1 MKLLVDMNLSPRW
14 VQFLAG
20 QGWQCLHWSSVGRA
34 TATDAE
40 IMRFAAE
47 NDCVVLTYDLD
58 FSAILAATQ
67 GNKPSVV
74 QLRTKDISIEAAGQK
89 LCAAL
94 KQTESELKQGA
105 LLTLD
110 ENRTRIR
117 LLPIKRD
124 IGTAR

>member
-14 VQFLAG
+14 VQFLTK
-20 QGWQCLHWSSVGRA
+20 QGWQCFHWSSAGKP

-40 IMRFAAE
+40 IMKFAAQ

-58 FSAILAATQ
+58 FSAIFVATQ

-74 QLRTKDISIEAAGQK
+74 QLRTKDISIEAVGHK

-94 KQTESELKQGA
+94 KQTESELNQGA
-105 LLTLD
+105 LLTVHD
-110 ENRTRIR
+110 NRTRIR
-117 LLPIKRD
+117 LLPIKRE
-124 IGTAR
+124 IGRAE

>member
-14 VQFLAG
+14 VQFLANH
-20 QGWQCLHWSSVGRA
+20 GWECFHWSSAGKA

-40 IMRFAAE
+40 IMQFAAQ

-74 QLRTKDISIEAAGQK
+74 QLRMGDISIEAAGQK
-89 LCAAL
+89 LCTAL
-94 KQTESELKQGA
+94 TQTESELQQGA

-124 IGTAR
+124 IGRAR